1 MMTPRSGPPSPVV
14 TGSVSTMAA
23 AASRITLNVPMRF
36 IWITLLKVSKGRT
49 PSRPRTFPGVAIPA
63 QLTTMRS
70 GPSDVAASTAAWTW
84 ASLVTSAGAKTALP
98 PLLPALSSA
107 A

>member
-1 MMTPRSGPPSPVV
+1 
-14 TGSVSTMAA
+14 MAA
-23 AASRITLNVPMRF
+23 AAKRITLKVPTRLICM
-36 IWITLLKVSKGRT
+36 TLLKVSSGST

-70 GPSDVAASTAAWTW
+70 GPKAMAAWTAAWIW
-84 ASLVTSAGAKTALP
+84 DSLVTSAGAKTARASP
-98 PLLPALSSA
+98 EPAAFSSA